1 MHKNILMD
9 TFLID
14 KIEEIAFSNVA
25 IEDSLWESG
34 VLDSITIVELAAEVE
49 DEFGIEIP
57 FDEIVVENFETITR
71 LISYIKRKQ
80 EGKNV

>member
-1 MHKNILMD
+1 MD